1 MVGFRDLLM
10 NWIEKVAKHHK
21 EYVKTIKSFG
31 EDFYSEDLVQEMYIR
46 FLTKNKEQQVI
57 NKFGEV
63 NRYYVYLT
71 LRSLFVD
78 FYRQK
83 SRIIKVDLSDVLT
96 LEQIDTL
103 EEHEAFGELL
113 KKVNE
118 ETKRWEW
125 YDKMLFDLY
134 RDKNMTMRDLQ
145 KATTISLRSIFCT
158 IKNCKERL
166 KENVGEDYLDY
177 VNKDYE
183 LI

>member
-1 MVGFRDLLM
+1 MVGYRDLFM
-10 NWIEKVAKHHK
+10 NWIEQVAKHHK
-21 EYVKTIKSFG
+21 EYIKTIKSFG
-31 EDFYSEDLVQEMYIR
+31 EDFYAEDLVQEMYIR
-46 FLTKNKEQQVI
+46 FI
-57 NKFGEV
+57 NKDKQKAVIV
-63 NRYYVYLT
+63 NGQVNKYYVYLT

-83 SRIIKVDLSDVLT
+83 SRIIKVDLSEVLT

-113 KKVNE
+113 KRVNE

-134 RDKNMTMRDLQ
+134 RNKNMTMRELQ
-145 KATTISLRSIFCT
+145 KGTTISLRSIFCT

>member
-1 MVGFRDLLM
+1 MS
-10 NWIEKVAKHHK
+10 WIDKVAKHHK
-21 EYVKTIKSFG
+21 EYIKTIESFG
-31 EDFYSEDLVQEMYIR
+31 EDFYAEDLVQEMYIR
-46 FLTKNKEQQVI
+46 FLTKNKEQQVM
-57 NKFGEV
+57 NKGEV

-83 SRIIKVDLSDVLT
+83 SKIVKVDLNNVLT
-96 LEQIDTL
+96 LEQVDTL

-113 KKVNE
+113 KRVNE

-134 RDKNMTMRDLQ
+134 RNTNMSMREIEQ
-145 KATTISLRSIFCT
+145 ATSISLRSIFCT

-166 KENVGEDYLDY
+166 KENVGEDYEDLKNRDF
-177 VNKDYE
+177 E
-183 LI
+183 LIK

>member
-1 MVGFRDLLM
+1 
-10 NWIEKVAKHHK
+10 
-21 EYVKTIKSFG
+21 
-31 EDFYSEDLVQEMYIR
+31 
-46 FLTKNKEQQVI
+46 
-57 NKFGEV
+57 
-63 NRYYVYLT
+63 
-71 LRSLFVD
+71 LFVD

-83 SRIIKVDLSDVLT
+83 SRIIKVDLSEVLT

-113 KKVNE
+113 KRVNE

-134 RDKNMTMRDLQ
+134 RDKNMTMRELQ
-145 KATTISLRSIFCT
+145 KGTTISLRSIFCT